1 MTMTKEQARASLVL
15 FHGISDPT
23 EQQIDMF
30 IIYGENASFIGDK
43 EPTRAASINIS
54 GGHQMKDLQ
63 AILLGIRGTKQL
75 LSMLCTEAVHIKDHY
90 GNNLQEALFSIE
102 DMLESNI
109 RDLETLIYKR

>member
-15 FHGISDPT
+15 FHDISDPT
-23 EQQIDMF
+23 ERQIAMF
-30 IIYGENASFIGDK
+30 IIYGENAPFLGDK

-63 AILLGIRGTKQL
+63 GILIGIRGTKKL
-75 LSMLCTEAVHIKDHY
+75 LSMLCTEATTITDHD

-102 DMLESNI
+102 DMLQLDIEE
-109 RDLETLIYKR
+109 LEKFINAR

>member
-1 MTMTKEQARASLVL
+1 MTMTREQARASLVL
-15 FHGISDPT
+15 FHDISDPT
-23 EQQIDMF
+23 ERQIAMF
-30 IIYGENASFIGDK
+30 IIYGEDAPFLGDK

-75 LSMLCTEAVHIKDHY
+75 LSMLCTEAVHIKDND

-102 DMLESNI
+102 DMLEGNI
-109 RDLETLIYKR
+109 RDLETLINKK